1 MHWMSW
7 AAVTVG
13 YLPFLVL
20 PSWRSVWAAHWRS
33 SVILVA
39 ACLLL
44 IGLRARDDSHEPLA
58 DDRDPGARRTLW
70 LLAAWI
76 VLALAVLLQSPS
88 LAAASAVMAV
98 RALLLELGAARGQDF
113 TVEWLLLW
121 LLVPLPRSWDAYV
134 DSWFQRVAVHLGSYV
149 LDFCRVPNLAVG
161 TTILLP
167 GQAPPSQQ
175 VSWGWEACVLFVAL
189 AAAYAIWL
197 RRPRVH
203 AALLLASAACWS
215 VAIAVFRVSVVVH
228 TIATTKHDLTVGWLG
243 PLADVG
249 LVAAGMILL
258 VSMDQLLLLIL
269 LPSPAVERL
278 EWDEESQAE
287 RDEEAAMM
295 VARGARWEK
304 WLASRVQ
311 WLPLSVLAGS
321 FVVLGLI
328 QFAVWIVGR

>member
-1 MHWMSW
+1 
-7 AAVTVG
+7 
-13 YLPFLVL
+13 
-20 PSWRSVWAAHWRS
+20 
-33 SVILVA
+33 
-39 ACLLL
+39 
-44 IGLRARDDSHEPLA
+44 
-58 DDRDPGARRTLW
+58 
-70 LLAAWI
+70 
-76 VLALAVLLQSPS
+76 
-88 LAAASAVMAV
+88 
-98 RALLLELGAARGQDF
+98 
-113 TVEWLLLW
+113 
-121 LLVPLPRSWDAYV
+121 
-134 DSWFQRVAVHLGSYV
+134 
-149 LDFCRVPNLAVG
+149 
-161 TTILLP
+161 
-167 GQAPPSQQ
+167 
-175 VSWGWEACVLFVAL
+175 
-189 AAAYAIWL
+189 
-197 RRPRVH
+197 
-203 AALLLASAACWS
+203 
-215 VAIAVFRVSVVVH
+215 VVH

>member
-1 MHWMSW
+1 
-7 AAVTVG
+7 
-13 YLPFLVL
+13 
-20 PSWRSVWAAHWRS
+20 
-33 SVILVA
+33 
-39 ACLLL
+39 
-44 IGLRARDDSHEPLA
+44 
-58 DDRDPGARRTLW
+58 
-70 LLAAWI
+70 
-76 VLALAVLLQSPS
+76 
-88 LAAASAVMAV
+88 
-98 RALLLELGAARGQDF
+98 
-113 TVEWLLLW
+113 
-121 LLVPLPRSWDAYV
+121 V

-167 GQAPPSQQ
+167 GQAPPRQQ
-175 VSWGWEACVLFVAL
+175 VSWGWEACVLFVAF
-189 AAAYAIWL
+189 AAIYAIWL
-197 RRPRVH
+197 QRPRVH